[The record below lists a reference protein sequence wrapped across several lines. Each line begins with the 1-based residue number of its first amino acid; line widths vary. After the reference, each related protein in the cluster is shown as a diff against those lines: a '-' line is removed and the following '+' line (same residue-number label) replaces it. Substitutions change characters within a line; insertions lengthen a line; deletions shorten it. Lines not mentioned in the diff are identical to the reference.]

1 MAFCTSIQCIV
12 GRIQDP
18 IIKYFIENH
27 HIAHVDVT
35 TETGL
40 RKILAM
46 NNDRISVN
54 SIIKRNEISI
64 KKHGSKLIAISGH
77 HDCAGNP
84 CDEEIQKQ
92 QIRKPIKHLKK
103 HLF

>member
-1 MAFCTSIQCIV
+1 MV
-12 GRIQDP
+12 RRIQDP

-46 NNDRISVN
+46 NNDRI
-54 SIIKRNEISI
+54 
-64 KKHGSKLIAISGH
+64 
-77 HDCAGNP
+77 
-84 CDEEIQKQ
+84 
-92 QIRKPIKHLKK
+92 
-103 HLF
+103 